1 MAAESV
7 VSISPKLKN
16 SDILK
21 KFQTEKL
28 SHLDQTKE
36 EEMMQLVFQFV
47 KLFPDTPSRTD
58 QVLHDVDVGAATPIK
73 QHPYRVN
80 PLKLKIIREEVAY
93 MLENDLTE
101 ASRSE
106 WSSPCV
112 LIPKADGT
120 YRFCTDFRQVN
131 KITKSDSYLIP
142 QVDDCVDRVGNAK
155 FVSKFNL
162 LKGY

>member
-1 MAAESV
+1 MLKAYQPRSEEATDNLGIPSQVLCSTALNEDESSSLAAESV
-7 VSISPKLKN
+7 VKISPKLKN

-21 KFQTEKL
+21 KFQTEKR
-28 SHLDQTKE
+28 SHLDQTKQ

-93 MLENDLTE
+93 MLENDLIV

-106 WSSPCV
+106 WSLPCV
-112 LIPKADGT
+112 LVPKADDSVLTSG
-120 YRFCTDFRQVN
+120 
-131 KITKSDSYLIP
+131 KST
-142 QVDDCVDRVGNAK
+142 R
-155 FVSKFNL
+155 
-162 LKGY
+162 